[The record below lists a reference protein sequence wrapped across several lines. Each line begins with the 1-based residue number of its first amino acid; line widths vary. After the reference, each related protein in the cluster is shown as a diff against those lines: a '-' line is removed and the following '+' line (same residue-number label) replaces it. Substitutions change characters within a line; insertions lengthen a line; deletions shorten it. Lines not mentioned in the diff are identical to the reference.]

1 MGDLFK
7 PSVSLTFTSNKNMP
21 AKAGRKEGGNTKRKA
36 ELQDKLVKVSLTPK
50 GEETLNFR
58 REMWS
63 ANSLPDSTQVLL
75 AFCMPS

>member
-7 PSVSLTFTSNKNMP
+7 PSVPLTFTSNKNMP
-21 AKAGRKEGGNTKRKA
+21 GKAGRKEGGNTKRKP